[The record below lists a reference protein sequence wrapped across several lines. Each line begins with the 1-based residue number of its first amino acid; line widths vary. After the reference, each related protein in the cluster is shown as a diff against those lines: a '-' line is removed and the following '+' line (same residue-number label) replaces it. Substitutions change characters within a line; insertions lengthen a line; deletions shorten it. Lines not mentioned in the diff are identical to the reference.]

1 MRNLFI
7 VHTQYT
13 LFIALGLV
21 NNRFFDDENDIVIFP
36 FFEVKNNLIPKLNQ
50 YFNIVYINKDYAALY
65 RGNGLHR
72 FYGYQKICNS
82 TKKIINQFYDQV
94 FITIGMKFPEI
105 KLMKHLYHFNNK
117 IEFNAIED
125 GSYPYF
131 LNYVSKKGLIDNNT
145 TGILRKL
152 LFKYVLGCGKFYSFD
167 GNYMGSN
174 TWLKN
179 IYLTYKD
186 HTRDIY
192 KNKNRIEI
200 TTEEFNAGIDLLFN
214 GTNTNFRK
222 NAVIIILDKL
232 DVYKN
237 LGSIK
242 RLIAELILL
251 CENNKNTIYYK
262 YHPRENQNL
271 DELKNCIELDR
282 NVAIEIYYKDCLPAK
297 PLVIGIKSTG
307 LQTAKKMGFE
317 VVSLA
322 KAADEH
328 NEDVI
333 SFYKKIGISVP
344 DNISQIRQ
352 LLS

>member
-1 MRNLFI
+1 MKNLFV
-7 VHTQYT
+7 VHTQYSLILASGLTKGRFASGNNDLILFQDFKLNKELSDKLLSIFNNT
-13 LFIALGLV
+13 LLLQGTFSLANGSSLAKAKHYYNSIKSSKSFIKNKYDKVFIVLDMNLPEMHIMKRAYAMNHEAEFIAL
-21 NNRFFDDENDIVIFP
+21 
-36 FFEVKNNLIPKLNQ
+36 
-50 YFNIVYINKDYAALY
+50 
-65 RGNGLHR
+65 
-72 FYGYQKICNS
+72 
-82 TKKIINQFYDQV
+82 
-94 FITIGMKFPEI
+94 
-105 KLMKHLYHFNNK
+105 
-117 IEFNAIED
+117 ED

-131 LNYVSKKGLIDNNT
+131 LNHVTAGGLDKNSFTRFVREI
-145 TGILRKL
+145 
-152 LFKYVLGCGKFYSFD
+152 LFKYFLGCGKFYSFE
-167 GNYMGSN
+167 GRFMGAN
-174 TWLKN
+174 MWLKS

-186 HTRDIY
+186 HARMIY